1 MGSLDE
7 VDVVEL
13 LRGEFTRGS
22 LVYGSALSGDC
33 DSGSN
38 ATERAGCEH
47 FLQVRTV
54 GVGREGSVR
63 WEVFTLVAS
72 SMLYTHQSVYME
84 ISALLFVR

>member
-1 MGSLDE
+1 VGSLDE

-54 GVGREGSVR
+54 GVGREGTVREVLRGERRFCYILHIYRTSV
-63 WEVFTLVAS
+63 
-72 SMLYTHQSVYME
+72 
-84 ISALLFVR
+84 

>member
-33 DSGSN
+33 ESGNN

-47 FLQVRTV
+47 FLQVRIV
-54 GVGREGSVR
+54 GVGRERSGR
-63 WEVFTLVAS
+63 WEVFTLVARC
-72 SMLYTHQSVYME
+72 MLYWPESYWGEPERAPH
-84 ISALLFVR
+84 